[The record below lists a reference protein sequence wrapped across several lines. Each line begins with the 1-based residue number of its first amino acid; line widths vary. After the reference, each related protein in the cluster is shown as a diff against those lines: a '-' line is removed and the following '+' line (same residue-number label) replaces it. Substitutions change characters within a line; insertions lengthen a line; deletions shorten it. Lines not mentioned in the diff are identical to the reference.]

1 MQPRLQGGRQLS
13 VGRMAVKNEGFT
25 GEFIC
30 GFAVQALTVSY
41 LPQRG
46 IHVKAYIEL
55 IRTCIIEA
63 SQVKKG

>member
-1 MQPRLQGGRQLS
+1 
-13 VGRMAVKNEGFT
+13 MAIRNEGFI

-30 GFAVQALTVSY
+30 GFGAQALTVSY

-55 IRTCIIEA
+55 IRTCLLEA
-63 SQVKKG
+63 FSSEKGLTFNHTFLL